1 MKYENKK
8 HIRDEEG
15 VAVRLYTHGDSAPHS
30 HEFVELTYIL
40 EGEATHVVGGESMR
54 VKPGDMFIIDLGVEH
69 SYKLEEGKKITLCNC
84 LFYPE
89 FLTRAINGEGFIELA
104 YDLFFSGYAFEG
116 KEAKGFVSLLDAD
129 TSEIRGYILTM
140 TEEQEKKKEGYL
152 KVIRSLLTTVI
163 IKMFRLCAEREHAPL
178 PSFQRKLVGEVIDY
192 IYAHDTKELSVGGI
206 SRAMFFSPSYLS
218 RLFKQQTNLS
228 LVKFIQEKKLE
239 TAASLLKGTN
249 QSVDKIMAEVGYSD
263 KKHFYDVFSRA
274 YGMTPG
280 EYRTKNT

>member
-40 EGEATHVVGGESMR
+40 EGEATHVVGGESMH

-116 KEAKGFVSLLDAD
+116 KEAKGFVSLSDAD

-239 TAASLLKGTN
+239 TAASLLKL
-249 QSVDKIMAEVGYSD
+249 SLI
-263 KKHFYDVFSRA
+263 HI
-274 YGMTPG
+274 
-280 EYRTKNT
+280 